1 MIHTERTRTDVL
13 IIGSGIAGLT
23 CALHLADHCQ
33 VTVIAKTSLD
43 EGATRWAQGGI
54 AAVLDPSDSVEAH
67 VADTLAAGAGL
78 CDPAIVRHVSEN
90 SRAMIDWLVSL
101 GVPFSRCEASEHCPT
116 PFHLT
121 QEGGHSHRRVIHVAD
136 HTGRSVEQVLLDHAK
151 AHENICLMS
160 RHEAIDLLRDDG
172 TIIGA
177 HVLSKNTGTIK
188 TMQAR
193 AVVLATGGA
202 SKAYL
207 YTSNPDTSTG
217 DGIAMAW
224 RAGCRV
230 VNMEFNQF
238 HPTCL
243 YHPHDRAFLISEAVR
258 GEGGILRLPWGE
270 RFMHHYDERGELAP
284 RDIVARAI
292 DSELKK
298 HGIDHVLLDIT
309 HRGPAFI
316 RRHFPTIY
324 ERLLKVGIDMTRE
337 PIPVVPAAHYTCGGV
352 LTDIEA
358 RTDLPGL
365 WAVGETAYT
374 GLHGANRL
382 ASNSLLEGLV
392 FGRDAAR
399 SILQWLQ
406 DTPPRKIKAPL
417 WDSSRARDPQEQVL
431 ISHDWDEIRRTMWD
445 YVGIVRSDQRLKQA
459 QKRIRVIQQEVEDY
473 YCRHTVNA
481 NLIELR
487 NLALVA
493 ELIILSARRRKES
506 RGLHYNKDHPDMR
519 KTARPTVLKPR

>member
-1 MIHTERTRTDVL
+1 M
-13 IIGSGIAGLT
+13 
-23 CALHLADHCQ
+23 
-33 VTVIAKTSLD
+33 
-43 EGATRWAQGGI
+43 
-54 AAVLDPSDSVEAH
+54 
-67 VADTLAAGAGL
+67 
-78 CDPAIVRHVSEN
+78 
-90 SRAMIDWLVSL
+90 
-101 GVPFSRCEASEHCPT
+101 
-116 PFHLT
+116 
-121 QEGGHSHRRVIHVAD
+121 
-136 HTGRSVEQVLLDHAK
+136 
-151 AHENICLMS
+151 
-160 RHEAIDLLRDDG
+160 
-172 TIIGA
+172 
-177 HVLSKNTGTIK
+177 
-188 TMQAR
+188 
-193 AVVLATGGA
+193 
-202 SKAYL
+202 
-207 YTSNPDTSTG
+207 
-217 DGIAMAW
+217 
-224 RAGCRV
+224 
-230 VNMEFNQF
+230 
-238 HPTCL
+238 
-243 YHPHDRAFLISEAVR
+243 
-258 GEGGILRLPWGE
+258 
-270 RFMHHYDERGELAP
+270 
-284 RDIVARAI
+284 
-292 DSELKK
+292 
-298 HGIDHVLLDIT
+298 LLDIT